1 MDKDSLMYGMDVLDE
16 INGALEPIGLTVR
29 KLDAEET
36 QGLPVGLIVP
46 TGENPSFSITCH
58 VLPTHKDQVST
69 TFVQLFLPLTE
80 PCPEKLEEMEKFAKE
95 CNSRFLLG
103 TLFVYQDCLSMKYVT
118 ALEPTIAL
126 EGAHFQAAV
135 FAFLQQAEEIGKK
148 AQALCRGEITLE
160 QVLGESAQ

>member
-1 MDKDSLMYGMDVLDE
+1 M
-16 INGALEPIGLTVR
+16 
-29 KLDAEET
+29 
-36 QGLPVGLIVP
+36 
-46 TGENPSFSITCH
+46 
-58 VLPTHKDQVST
+58 LPTHKDQVST

-80 PCPEKLEEMEKFAKE
+80 PCPEKLEEMERFAKE

-103 TLFVYQDCLSMKYVT
+103 TLFVHQDCLSMKYVT

-160 QVLGESAQ
+160 QALGESAQ

>member
-16 INGALEPIGLTVR
+16 ISGALEPIGLTVR

-46 TGENPSFSITCH
+46 IGEEPAFSITCH

-80 PCPEKLEEMEKFAKE
+80 PCPEKLEEMEAICQRMQQPVFAGHPFCVPGLPE
-95 CNSRFLLG
+95 HEICHRS
-103 TLFVYQDCLSMKYVT
+103 
-118 ALEPTIAL
+118 
-126 EGAHFQAAV
+126 GAHHRPGRGSFPGGGVRLPAA
-135 FAFLQQAEEIGKK
+135 G
-148 AQALCRGEITLE
+148 RGDR
-160 QVLGESAQ
+160 QKGPGPVPGRDHFGAGPG